1 MNAQAPP
8 SKTSEAPAHPLLSDW
23 AINRKLEKLE
33 EDYRK
38 PALTSGKSTSIL
50 PHRGIPENPG
60 AGFTLLDLSP
70 TADGKRIAFVRK
82 TDQSDV
88 YIGNLEANGF
98 RLNSTRRLTL
108 DDHGLAR
115 RMVARWQDR
124 VVFLESKRPFR
135 HFPIGR
141 E

>member
-108 DDHGLAR
+108 DD
-115 RMVARWQDR
+115 RMDWPAGWLRDGKTVLFFSNR
-124 VVFLESKRPFR
+124 SG
-135 HFPIGR
+135 HFDIFQ
-141 E
+141 